1 MVCFMIAIG
10 RLCFAKKLDVMNECD
25 APELNQI
32 VAGCE
37 LARNIPS
44 TTS

>member
-1 MVCFMIAIG
+1 MFAIG
-10 RLCFAKKLDVMNECD
+10 RLCFLAKLDVMNECD
-25 APELNQI
+25 APELNKI

-37 LARNIPS
+37 LVRNIPN